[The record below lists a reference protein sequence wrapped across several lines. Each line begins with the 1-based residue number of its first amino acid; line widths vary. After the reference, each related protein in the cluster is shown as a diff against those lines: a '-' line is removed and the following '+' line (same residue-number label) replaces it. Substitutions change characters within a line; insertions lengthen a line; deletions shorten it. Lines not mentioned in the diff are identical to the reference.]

1 MNRNRAQSFGSS
13 GPSGRPAVRAAGRR
27 RAGLKGAAKAAG
39 LSVVRDPLRMLLF
52 LLTII
57 TVSRVHS
64 YIGLSALRPA
74 LLLVVLT
81 GIYAFL
87 NPRALNDGALL
98 RTWPPK
104 VMAALGV
111 MACISVPFGMSIG
124 GSGAFILETYSKVL
138 LFGFLLIVAIRH
150 VGDLYTFVWAYVISC
165 GILVFIA
172 VVVVGVSKTRGL
184 ITYDPNDLG
193 LVLLVGLPLAL
204 AVFQS
209 TDNKLAKAFSG
220 ATVAGIGMAM
230 ALSMSRGGFVG
241 LLAVGLALL
250 FLLRSVSIAKR
261 LGFVALA
268 ASALL
273 VSAPAGYWDLMESI
287 TRPTEDYNWSSN
299 YGRRQV
305 WERGIG
311 YMMGS
316 PLTGIGIG
324 NFPRAEGT
332 ISDPA
337 VNWVPGPGRIKWSV
351 AHNSFLEAGA
361 EMGLPGLILFSSLV
375 VGGIVSMVRLRRHL
389 PSSWA
394 RGDPQERFLFYM
406 TLYMP
411 VSLLAFA
418 VTGFFVSFAYQDP
431 IYILAAFVA
440 GLYAAVGM
448 KMREKVGALSA
459 AREAPPP
466 GRRVRA
472 RSAGARPA
480 VPIAG
485 AGTIRQGHRR
495 RMPPG
500 H

>member
-1 MNRNRAQSFGSS
+1 MNRYRAQAIGRG
-13 GPSGRPAVRAAGRR
+13 GPVGRPAIQASSPAG
-27 RAGLKGAAKAAG
+27 AGLAI
-39 LSVVRDPLRMLLF
+39 VRDPLRILLF
-52 LLTII
+52 LLMVITI
-57 TVSRVHS
+57 SRVHS
-64 YIGLSALRPA
+64 YVGLSALRPA
-74 LLLVVLT
+74 LVLVLLT

-138 LFGFLLIVAIRH
+138 LFAFLLIVAIRH
-150 VGDLYTFVWAYVISC
+150 VRDLYTFVWAYVISC
-165 GILVFIA
+165 GILVFVA
-172 VVVVGVSKTRGL
+172 VVVVGVSKTQGL

-209 TDNKLAKAFSG
+209 TDNKLAKLFSG

-230 ALSMSRGGFVG
+230 AFSMSRGGFVG

-250 FLLRSVSIAKR
+250 FLLKGVSIAKR

-268 ASALL
+268 ASALF
-273 VSAPAGYWDLMESI
+273 VSAPAGYWELMETIS
-287 TRPTEDYNWSSN
+287 RPTEDYNWSSN

-324 NFPRAEGT
+324 NFTRAEGT
-332 ISDPA
+332 ISEPA
-337 VNWVPGPGRIKWSV
+337 ANWVPGPGRIKWSV

-361 EMGLPGLILFSSLV
+361 EMGLPGLVLFSSLV
-375 VGGIVSMVRLRRHL
+375 FGGIVAMVRLRRRL

-394 RGDPQERFLFYM
+394 RGDPQERLLFHM

-418 VTGFFVSFAYQDP
+418 VTGFFVSFAYKDP
-431 IYILAAFVA
+431 IYVLAAFMA

-448 KMREKVGALSA
+448 KMRDNMRLG
-459 AREAPPP
+459 
-466 GRRVRA
+466 
-472 RSAGARPA
+472 RPA
-480 VPIAG
+480 SATHPIGRKARN
-485 AGTIRQGHRR
+485 ANRR
-495 RMPPG
+495 PASGVGIVRPVRPASSARRDRTSPSR
-500 H
+500 